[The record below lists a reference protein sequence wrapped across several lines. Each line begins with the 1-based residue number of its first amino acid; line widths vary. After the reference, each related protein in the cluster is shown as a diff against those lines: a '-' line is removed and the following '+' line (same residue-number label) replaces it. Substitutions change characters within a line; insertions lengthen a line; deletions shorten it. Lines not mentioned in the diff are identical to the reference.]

1 MVNRNRRGPDT
12 LPARPR
18 IGIAGR
24 DAQQVKD
31 YSDAVEAA
39 GGEPVPLFPG
49 VAAPP
54 AELLEDLDG
63 LILTGGRDVH
73 PAHYGQLIREG
84 VGVDLDEARDAL
96 EIPLARAAMQRDLP
110 VLGICRGV
118 QVMNVAAGG
127 TLHQDITLAG
137 IRGGTHNQ
145 RAATPMPP
153 PDAAV
158 HEITVTP
165 GSRLAGILGA
175 TRIGV
180 NTFHHQTIDRPGG
193 RFSVVARSLEPA
205 GDGVVEAVEV
215 PGRSFVLGVQWHPE
229 RMWRRVPANAR
240 LFAALVTAAARKPV
254 G

>member
-1 MVNRNRRGPDT
+1 MLSQDGRGRRA

-18 IGIAGR
+18 IGIAGK
-24 DAQQVKD
+24 DSQQVKD
-31 YSDAVEAA
+31 YCDAVEAA

-49 VAAPP
+49 GGRSPAA
-54 AELLEDLDG
+54 LVDDLDG
-63 LILTGGRDVH
+63 LILTGGRDIH
-73 PAHYGQLIREG
+73 PALYGQSLREG
-84 VGVDLDEARDAL
+84 LGVELDEARDAL
-96 EIPLARAAMQRDLP
+96 EIPLARSALERDLP

-137 IRGGTHNQ
+137 VPGGTHNQ
-145 RAATPMPP
+145 REAIPQPP
-153 PDAAV
+153 LDAAV
-158 HEITVTP
+158 HEIAVTP

-180 NTFHHQTIDRPGG
+180 NTFHHQTIDRPAE
-193 RFSVVARSLEPA
+193 RFSVVARSVEPH
-205 GDGVVEAVEV
+205 GDGVIEAVEV
-215 PGRSFVLGVQWHPE
+215 AGRSFALGVQWHPE
-229 RMWRRVPANAR
+229 RMWRRVAASAR